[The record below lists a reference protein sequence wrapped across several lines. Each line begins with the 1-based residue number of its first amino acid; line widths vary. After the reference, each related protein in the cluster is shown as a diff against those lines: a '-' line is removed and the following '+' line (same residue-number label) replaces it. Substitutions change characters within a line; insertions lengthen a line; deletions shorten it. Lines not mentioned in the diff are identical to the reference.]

1 MRIGFDAKRAFFN
14 KSGLGNY
21 SRDTISILTGN
32 YSEHSYFL
40 YTPPGTPTVN
50 FTTGSPVSVCK
61 PMNYVGRKLPFFW
74 RSFMLPN
81 QLKIDRIDLFHGL
94 SNEIPFNIKNSGIKS
109 VITIHD
115 LIFLRFPEWY
125 PFIDRKIYEVKFRK
139 SCRNA
144 DRIIA
149 ISKQTKKD
157 IIEFFGI
164 NADKIDVV
172 YQGCNLAFQE
182 KADTEQVSIIS
193 KKYSLPDE
201 YLLYVGTVEK
211 RKNLLTIVKALKI
224 SNLNIPLIVVGRH
237 TSYKEQVK
245 NYIRNKNIKNIRF
258 IKHVN
263 TSELPVFYQN
273 AKIFIYPSIF
283 EGFGIPIQEALFSK
297 TPVIT
302 SKTGCF
308 HEAGGL
314 ASIYIDPENAE
325 DLANAILKLLKDAPF
340 RKKVVSEGYTYA
352 QNFTNEK
359 IAKNLIEVYKK
370 IV

>member
-125 PFIDRKIYEVKFRK
+125 PFIDRKIYEVKFRR

-144 DRIIA
+144 DGIIA
-149 ISKQTKKD
+149 ISKQTKND

-164 NADKIDVV
+164 DPDKIDVV
-172 YQGCNLAFQE
+172 YQGCNTVFQK
-182 KADTEQVSIIS
+182 KADTKQVSWIR
-193 KKYSLPDE
+193 KKYSIPDE

-211 RKNLLTIVKALKI
+211 RKNLLTIIKALKI
-224 SNLNIPLIVVGRH
+224 SNLNIPLVIVGRH
-237 TSYKEQVK
+237 TSYTGQVK
-245 NYIRNKNIKNIRF
+245 NYIRNKNMKNIQF
-258 IKHVN
+258 IKHVDTN
-263 TSELPVFYQN
+263 ELPVFYQN

-302 SKTGCF
+302 SKAGCF
-308 HEAGGL
+308 HESGGP

-325 DLANAILKLLKDAPF
+325 DFADAILKLLKDTSF
-340 RKKVVSEGYTYA
+340 REKVVSEGYTYA

-359 IAKNLIEVYKK
+359 IAKNLMEVYKK

>member
-32 YSEHSYFL
+32 YSEHTYFL
-40 YTPPGTPTVN
+40 YTPPGIPKVD
-50 FTTGSPVSVCK
+50 FTTGSSVSVCK
-61 PMNYVGRKLPFFW
+61 PMNYIGRKLPFFW
-74 RSFMLPN
+74 RSVMLPN
-81 QLKIDRIDLFHGL
+81 QLKSDRIDLYHGL
-94 SNEIPFNIKNSGIKS
+94 SNEIPFSIKNSGIKS
-109 VITIHD
+109 VVTIHD

-125 PFIDRKIYEVKFRK
+125 PFIDRKIYEVKFRR
-139 SCRNA
+139 SCRDA

-149 ISKQTKKD
+149 ISKQTKND

-164 NADKIDVV
+164 DPGKIDVV
-172 YQGCNLAFQE
+172 YQGCNTVFQK
-182 KADTEQVSIIS
+182 KADTEQVSRVR
-193 KKYSLPDE
+193 KKYSIPDE

-211 RKNLLTIVKALKI
+211 RKNLFTIVKALKL
-224 SNLNIPLIVVGRH
+224 SNLNIPLVVVGRH
-237 TSYKEQVK
+237 TSYTGRVI
-245 NYIRNKNIKNIRF
+245 NYIRNNDMKNIRF
-258 IKHVN
+258 IKHVDTN
-263 TSELPVFYQN
+263 ELPVFYQN

-308 HEAGGL
+308 PEAGGPG
-314 ASIYIDPENAE
+314 SVYIDPVNAE
-325 DLANAILKLLKDAPF
+325 ELADAILKLLKDTPF
-340 RKKVVSEGYTYA
+340 REKVVSEGYTYA

-359 IAKNLIEVYKK
+359 IAKNMIEVYKK

>member
-21 SRDTISILTGN
+21 SRDTISILTGK

-40 YTPPGTPTVN
+40 YTPPGTSTVN
-50 FTTGSPVSVCK
+50 FITGSSVSICK
-61 PMNYVGRKLPFFW
+61 PTNYVGKRLPFFW
-74 RSFMLPN
+74 RSFMLPK
-81 QLKIDRIDLFHGL
+81 QLKSDGIDLFHGL
-94 SNEIPFNIKNSGIKS
+94 SNEIPFSIKNSGIKS
-109 VITIHD
+109 VVTIHD

-125 PFIDRKIYEVKFRK
+125 PFIDRKIYEVKFRR
-139 SCRNA
+139 SCRDA

-149 ISKQTKKD
+149 ISLQTKND
-157 IIEFFGI
+157 IIEYFGT
-164 NADKIDVV
+164 DPGKIDVV
-172 YQGCNLAFQE
+172 YQGCNAVFQK
-182 KADTEQVSIIS
+182 KAGTEQIS
-193 KKYSLPDE
+193 RIRKKYSIPDE

-211 RKNLLTIVKALKI
+211 RKNLLTIVKALEL
-224 SNLNIPLIVVGRH
+224 SNLNISLVVVGRH
-237 TSYKEQVK
+237 TSYTGQVK

-258 IKHVN
+258 IKHVDTN
-263 TSELPVFYQN
+263 ELPVFYQN

-308 HEAGGL
+308 PEAGGQG
-314 ASIYIDPENAE
+314 SVYIDPANAE
-325 DLANAILKLLKDAPF
+325 ELAETILKLLKDTPF
-340 RKKVVSEGYTYA
+340 REKVVSDGYAYA

>member
-21 SRDTISILTGN
+21 SRDTISILTEN

-50 FTTGSPVSVCK
+50 FAISSSATVCE

-74 RSFMLPN
+74 RSFILSK
-81 QLKIDRIDLFHGL
+81 QLKSDRIDLYHGL
-94 SNEIPFNIKNSGIKS
+94 SNEIPFSIKNSGIKS
-109 VITIHD
+109 VVTIHD

-125 PFIDRKIYEVKFRK
+125 PFIDRKIYKIKFRR
-139 SCRNA
+139 SCRDA

-149 ISKQTKKD
+149 ISKQTKND
-157 IIEFFGI
+157 IIDFFGI
-164 NADKIDVV
+164 DPDKIDVV
-172 YQGCNLAFQE
+172 YQGCNPVFQK
-182 KADTEQVSIIS
+182 KADTKQLSMIR
-193 KKYSLPDE
+193 KKYSIPDE

-211 RKNLLTIVKALKI
+211 RKNLLSIVKALKL
-224 SNLNIPLIVVGRH
+224 SNLNIPLVVVGRH
-237 TSYKEQVK
+237 TSYAGQVL
-245 NYIRNKNIKNIRF
+245 NYIRNKNMKNIRF
-258 IKHVN
+258 IKHIDTN
-263 TSELPVFYQN
+263 ELPVFYQN

-283 EGFGIPIQEALFSK
+283 EGFGIPILEALFSK

-308 HEAGGL
+308 PEAGGPG
-314 ASIYIDPENAE
+314 SIYIDPLNAE
-325 DLANAILKLLKDAPF
+325 DIADAILKLLKDTSF
-340 RKKVVSEGYTYA
+340 REKVVSEGYTYA
-352 QNFTNEK
+352 QNFSNEK

>member
-50 FTTGSPVSVCK
+50 FTAGSPVSVCK
-61 PMNYVGRKLPFFW
+61 PMNYVGRKFPFFW
-74 RSFMLPN
+74 RSFMLSN
-81 QLKIDRIDLFHGL
+81 QLKSDRIDLFHGL
-94 SNEIPFNIKNSGIKS
+94 SNEIPFSIKNSGIKS
-109 VITIHD
+109 VVTIHD

-125 PFIDRKIYEVKFRK
+125 SFIDRKIYKVKFRM
-139 SCRNA
+139 SCRDA

-157 IIEFFGI
+157 IIEFFGTDP
-164 NADKIDVV
+164 NKIDVV
-172 YQGCNLAFQE
+172 YQGCNPAFQK
-182 KADTEQVSIIS
+182 KADTEQASMIS

-211 RKNLLTIVKALKI
+211 RKNLLTIVKAIKL

-237 TSYKEQVK
+237 TSYSEQVK
-245 NYIRNKNIKNIRF
+245 NYIRNKNMKNIRF
-258 IKHVN
+258 IKHVD

-273 AKIFIYPSIF
+273 AKIFIYPSLF

-308 HEAGGL
+308 PEAGGPG
-314 ASIYIDPENAE
+314 SVNIDPENAE
-325 DLANAILKLLKDAPF
+325 DLADAILMLLRDTSF
-340 RKKVVSEGYTYA
+340 REKVVSEGYAYA

-359 IAKNLIEVYKK
+359 IAKKLIEVYKK

>member
-40 YTPPGTPTVN
+40 YTPSGTPTVN
-50 FTTGSPVSVCK
+50 FTTDSSVSICK
-61 PMNYVGRKLPFFW
+61 PTNYVGKRLPFLW

-81 QLKIDRIDLFHGL
+81 QLKSDGIDLFHGL
-94 SNEIPFNIKNSGIKS
+94 SNEIPFSIKNSGIKS
-109 VITIHD
+109 VVTIHD

-125 PFIDRKIYEVKFRK
+125 PFIDRKIYEVKFRR
-139 SCRNA
+139 SCRDA

-149 ISKQTKKD
+149 ISLQTKND
-157 IIEFFGI
+157 IIEYFGT
-164 NADKIDVV
+164 DPGKIDVV
-172 YQGCNLAFQE
+172 YQGCNAVFQK
-182 KADTEQVSIIS
+182 KADTEQASIIRQ
-193 KKYSLPDE
+193 KYSIPDE

-211 RKNLLTIVKALKI
+211 RKNLLTIVKALEL
-224 SNLNIPLIVVGRH
+224 SNLNIPLVVVGRH
-237 TSYKEQVK
+237 TSYTGQVK
-245 NYIRNKNIKNIRF
+245 NYIRNKNMKNIRF
-258 IKHVN
+258 IKHVDTN
-263 TSELPVFYQN
+263 ELPVFYQN

-308 HEAGGL
+308 PEAGGQG
-314 ASIYIDPENAE
+314 SVYIDPANAE
-325 DLANAILKLLKDAPF
+325 ELAETILKLLKDTPF
-340 RKKVVSEGYTYA
+340 REKVVSDGYAYA

>member
-40 YTPPGTPTVN
+40 YTPPGTSTVN
-50 FTTGSPVSVCK
+50 FITGSSVSVCK
-61 PMNYVGRKLPFFW
+61 PINFIGRKLPFLW

-81 QLKIDRIDLFHGL
+81 QLKSDRIDLFHGL
-94 SNEIPFNIKNSGIKS
+94 SNEIPFSIKNSGIKS
-109 VITIHD
+109 VVTIHD

-125 PFIDRKIYEVKFRK
+125 PFIDRKIYEVKFRR
-139 SCRNA
+139 SCRDA
-144 DRIIA
+144 DRIIT
-149 ISKQTKKD
+149 ISKQTKND
-157 IIEFFGI
+157 IIEYFGTDP
-164 NADKIDVV
+164 DKIDVV
-172 YQGCNLAFQE
+172 YQGCNAVFQ
-182 KADTEQVSIIS
+182 KNAGTEQIS
-193 KKYSLPDE
+193 RIRKKYSIPDE

-211 RKNLLTIVKALKI
+211 RKNLLTIVKALEL
-224 SNLNIPLIVVGRH
+224 SNLNIPLVVVGRH
-237 TSYKEQVK
+237 TSYTGQVK

-258 IKHVN
+258 IKHVDTN
-263 TSELPVFYQN
+263 ELPVFYQN

-308 HEAGGL
+308 PEAGGQG
-314 ASIYIDPENAE
+314 SVYIDPANAE
-325 DLANAILKLLKDAPF
+325 ELADAILKLLKDTPF
-340 RKKVVSEGYTYA
+340 REKVVSDGYAYA

>member
-1 MRIGFDAKRAFFN
+1 
-14 KSGLGNY
+14 
-21 SRDTISILTGN
+21 
-32 YSEHSYFL
+32 
-40 YTPPGTPTVN
+40 
-50 FTTGSPVSVCK
+50 
-61 PMNYVGRKLPFFW
+61 
-74 RSFMLPN
+74 MLPN
-81 QLKIDRIDLFHGL
+81 QLKNDRIDLFHGL

-109 VITIHD
+109 VVTIHD

-125 PFIDRKIYEVKFRK
+125 PFIDRKIYEAKFRK

-149 ISKQTKKD
+149 ISKQTKND

-164 NADKIDVV
+164 DPDKIDVV

-201 YLLYVGTVEK
+201 YLLYVGTMEK
-211 RKNLLTIVKALKI
+211 RKNLLTIVKALKL
-224 SNLNIPLIVVGRH
+224 SNLKIPLIVVGRH
-237 TSYKEQVK
+237 TSYTEQVK
-245 NYIRNKNIKNIRF
+245 NYILDKNIKNIRF
-258 IKHVN
+258 IKYVN
-263 TSELPVFYQN
+263 TTELPVFYQN

-308 HEAGGL
+308 PEAGGP

-325 DLANAILKLLKDAPF
+325 DLANAILKLLKDTPF
-340 RKKVVSEGYTYA
+340 REKVVSEGYTYA

-370 IV
+370 IM

>member
-32 YSEHSYFL
+32 YHEHSYFL
-40 YTPPGTPTVN
+40 YTPPGTPTVK
-50 FTTGSPVSVCK
+50 FTTESSASICK
-61 PMNYVGRKLPFFW
+61 PTSYVGKKFPFFW

-81 QLKIDRIDLFHGL
+81 QLKSDRIDLFHGL
-94 SNEIPFNIKNSGIKS
+94 SNEIPFRIKNSGIKS
-109 VITIHD
+109 VVTIHD

-125 PFIDRKIYEVKFRK
+125 PFIDRKIYEIKFRK

-149 ISKQTKKD
+149 ISKQTKND
-157 IIEFFGI
+157 IIEYFGI

-182 KADTEQVSIIS
+182 KADTEQVSVIS

-211 RKNLLTIVKALKI
+211 RKNLLTIVKALKF
-224 SNLNIPLIVVGRH
+224 SNLKIPLVVVGRH
-237 TSYKEQVK
+237 TSYTEQVK

-283 EGFGIPIQEALFSK
+283 EGFGIPVQEALFSK

-308 HEAGGL
+308 PEAGGP
-314 ASIYIDPENAE
+314 ASIYIDPENTE
-325 DLANAILKLLKDAPF
+325 DLANAILKLLKDDPF
-340 RKKVVSEGYTYA
+340 REKVVSEGYTYA

>member
-50 FTTGSPVSVCK
+50 FTAGSPVSVCK
-61 PMNYVGRKLPFFW
+61 PMNYVGRKFPFFW
-74 RSFMLPN
+74 RSFMLSN
-81 QLKIDRIDLFHGL
+81 QLKSDRIDLFHGL
-94 SNEIPFNIKNSGIKS
+94 SNEIPFSIKNSGIKS
-109 VITIHD
+109 VVTIHD

-125 PFIDRKIYEVKFRK
+125 SFIDRKIYKMKFRM
-139 SCRNA
+139 SCRDA

-157 IIEFFGI
+157 IIEFFGTDP
-164 NADKIDVV
+164 NKIDVV
-172 YQGCNLAFQE
+172 YQGCNPAFQK
-182 KADTEQVSIIS
+182 KADTEQASMIS

-211 RKNLLTIVKALKI
+211 RKNLLTIVKAIKL

-237 TSYKEQVK
+237 TSYSEQVK
-245 NYIRNKNIKNIRF
+245 NYIRNKNMKNIRF
-258 IKHVN
+258 IKHVD

-273 AKIFIYPSIF
+273 AKIFIYPSLF

-308 HEAGGL
+308 PEAGGPG
-314 ASIYIDPENAE
+314 SVNIDPENAE
-325 DLANAILKLLKDAPF
+325 DLADAILMLLRDTSF
-340 RKKVVSEGYTYA
+340 REKVVSEGYAYA

-359 IAKNLIEVYKK
+359 IAKKLIEVYKK